1 VAGDV
6 MTTATAGAEGAARI
20 GESADSAQLNGQDPG
35 ETDQVTATG
44 PQAGAPDDLQIPA
57 RSQETPQSSPGGAV
71 PHAPREPGRTARP
84 TRQTRQRLA
93 SAAQPVPEHSGGPV

>member
-20 GESADSAQLNGQDPG
+20 GESADRAQQDGPGRG

-44 PQAGAPDDLQIPA
+44 PQPGVPDNLQVPA
-57 RSQETPQSSPGGAV
+57 LPGETPPSTSEGET
-71 PHAPREPGRTARP
+71 PREPGRAARP
-84 TRQTRQRLA
+84 TRQTRQGPAPAAAWRRLE
-93 SAAQPVPEHSGGPV
+93 QSGGPV